1 MSGPAAAVALL
12 RSLELGTRVVVRF
25 RLHGDAH
32 RASDALGD
40 LVGVD
45 ADACVVRTRA
55 GDVTVALADVL
66 LAKRVPPPPAPR
78 PR

>member
-1 MSGPAAAVALL
+1 MSGPPAAVALL
-12 RSLELGTRVVVRF
+12 RSLPIGTRVVVRF

-32 RASDALGD
+32 TASDALGD
-40 LVGVD
+40 LVAMD

-55 GDVTVALADVL
+55 GEVRVALSDML